1 MFYGMKGDEEEE
13 LQYLIGNEPLIE
25 VLRKICALPA
35 IPEVNYGLT
44 FVSIKTNDPEMAEQT
59 RKVMAEMLRESKLS
73 KFTVTYNGQM
83 SRLNVFHS
91 LKTIRVDQNL
101 ESTLEKLNIPN
112 TKPDKRQ
119 PKEIM

>member
-1 MFYGMKGDEEEE
+1 MFYGMKRARRDK
-13 LQYLIGNEPLIE
+13 LQILTDNEPLIE
-25 VLRKICALPA
+25 VLRKICALPT

-44 FVSIKTNDPEMAEQT
+44 FVSIKTNDSDMAKQT

-73 KFTVTYNGQM
+73 KITVTYNDHM